1 MNLNDAYKFG
11 ISAMAAHGLID
22 QGWRLEWDNAKNR
35 HGQTDYRRK
44 VISLSSVSTHLR
56 SVEEVQHTVGHEI
69 AHALV
74 GHAAGHGPVWKAK
87 MLSMGL
93 RPERTT
99 AYSQEAREKLAQ
111 SRKYVLHCSVDNR
124 VLGSK
129 DRKGKRWA
137 DYVCNCHR
145 KHLVWREN

>member
-35 HGQTDYRRK
+35 HGQCIYSRK
-44 VISLSSVSTHLR
+44 VISLSSISTHVR
-56 SVEEVQHTVGHEI
+56 STEEVQHTIGHEI

-74 GHAAGHGPVWKAK
+74 GYSAGHGPVWKAK

-99 AYSQEAREKLAQ
+99 AYSQEAREQIAKSA
-111 SRKYVLHCSVDNR
+111 KYRLHCSVTDAL
-124 VLGSK
+124 LGSK
-129 DRKGKRWA
+129 ERKGKRWA
-137 DYVCNCHR
+137 DYICNCHR
-145 KHLVWREN
+145 KPLVWKG